1 MLLLYCTESKRC
13 ITVCTEHWL
22 RCSGQRPGKMEIK
35 RGGKSLEWREGLKRR
50 GGGGWETTMY
60 TTLHKRKGTSTVM
73 WYTLTAGLTCLST
86 VQYVIDSEVQEL
98 TWYVAIWNKA
108 RHGLPT
114 CGMVQS
120 SPSRFALATNL
131 GNYQQRTFEQT
142 LQHAI
147 TGRSD
152 PPLKLHS
159 QHNAPGPPWQKTRQ
173 LKKKKKKKKGPPEE
187 TQLPAHNL
195 RLAHSSFH
203 VQLYSCNTVAEVEHF
218 FGAFK
223 NPSMLDLCFF
233 VVCYKNTIL
242 IGTSFPTCFESQTSS
257 WTNT

>member
-173 LKKKKKKKKGPPEE
+173 LKKKKKEE
-187 TQLPAHNL
+187 EG
-195 RLAHSSFH
+195 SSRRN
-203 VQLYSCNTVAEVEHF
+203 SVA
-218 FGAFK
+218 
-223 NPSMLDLCFF
+223 S
-233 VVCYKNTIL
+233 T
-242 IGTSFPTCFESQTSS
+242 
-257 WTNT
+257 